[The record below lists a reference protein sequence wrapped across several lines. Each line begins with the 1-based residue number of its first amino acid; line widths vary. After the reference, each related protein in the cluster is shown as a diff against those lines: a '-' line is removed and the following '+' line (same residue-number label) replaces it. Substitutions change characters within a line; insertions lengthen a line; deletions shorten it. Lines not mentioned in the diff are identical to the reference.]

1 MKLSKEEKVLIA
13 SHVADFAMRMVLQ
26 GIAHDPEVMEA
37 ELDDFHAFF
46 CRALEAAKRD
56 ARHDALIASSN

>member
-1 MKLSKEEKVLIA
+1 MSLTDEEKALIA
-13 SHVADFAMRMVLQ
+13 GHVADFAMRMVLQ
-26 GIAHDPEVMEA
+26 GVAHDPKVMTA

-46 CRALEAAKRD
+46 CKALEAAKRD